1 MFSFYPVIRM
11 IDFQI
16 TILTCIVYLIANS
29 FSYKIGSTMLCQ
41 PPLYDVLHNMLP
53 NLSQN
58 VHIRDYVLLGIII
71 PIIFLKYLWQYI
83 PELWNAF
90 MIVVL
95 IKAICIFF
103 TYIPSC
109 HPSCQN
115 PNYLDLNHCHHCSVS
130 GHSALCMILGLLY
143 IKGGFNKWMIGIC
156 VFLYSIL
163 IVISRAHYCD
173 NVIQGILFAY
183 LVSY

>member
-1 MFSFYPVIRM
+1 M
-11 IDFQI
+11 IFI
-16 TILTCIVYLIANS
+16 TVLTCIVYLIANS
-29 FSYKIGSTMLCQ
+29 FTYKIGSQRLCQ
-41 PPLYDVLHNMLP
+41 PPLYDILHEMLP

-58 VHIRDYVLLGIII
+58 VHVRDYVLIAMII
-71 PIIFLKYLWQYI
+71 PILFMRELWPHI

-95 IKAICIFF
+95 IKAVCIFF
-103 TYIPSC
+103 TYIPSS

-115 PNYLDLNHCHHCSVS
+115 PGILDLNHCHHSSVS

-143 IKGGFNKWMIGIC
+143 IKGGFNVWIVGIC

-163 IVISRAHYCD
+163 IVMSRAHYSCD
-173 NVIQGILFAY
+173 VIQGVIISLI
-183 LVSY
+183 VGV